1 MGKELSNQE
10 KQTIVMER
18 VAEELV
24 KCLRSQI
31 PEKGIFRPYGF
42 TFDVYGTENKGMMQ
56 VEYKSGADRML
67 KLGVLRKGTDRFY
80 SHFLPSGTNQ
90 DLIAYLED
98 PNSLT
103 DWLDSIKHLSD
114 RVDDYWD

>member
-1 MGKELSNQE
+1 MKKDLTNQE
-10 KQTIVMER
+10 KQTIVMKR

-24 KCLRSQI
+24 KGLRTQV
-31 PEKGIFRPYGF
+31 PEKGIFQPYGF
-42 TFDVYGTENKGMMQ
+42 HFDIFGTKNQGMMQ

-67 KLGVLRKGTDRFY
+67 KLGVFRKGTDRLY
-80 SHFLPSGTNQ
+80 SHFLPRGTNQ
-90 DLIAYLED
+90 ELIAYLED

-114 RVDDYWD
+114 TVDDNWD

>member
-1 MGKELSNQE
+1 MGKELTSQE
-10 KQTIVMER
+10 KQTIVMKR

-24 KCLRSQI
+24 KGLRTQI
-31 PEKGIFRPYGF
+31 PEKGIFRPCGF
-42 TFDVYGTENKGMMQ
+42 TFDVYGTQNKGMMQ

-90 DLIAYLED
+90 ELIAYLGD

-103 DWLDSIKHLSD
+103 EWLDSIKHLSD
-114 RVDDYWD
+114 SVDDYWD

>member
-1 MGKELSNQE
+1 MRKELTNQE
-10 KQTIVMER
+10 KQTIVLKR
-18 VAEELV
+18 VAEELM
-24 KCLRSQI
+24 KGLRTQI

-42 TFDVYGTENKGMMQ
+42 TFDVYGTENKGIMQ

-90 DLIAYLED
+90 DLITYLED
-98 PNSLT
+98 SNNIPE
-103 DWLDSIKHLSD
+103 WLDSIKHLSES
-114 RVDDYWD
+114 VDDYWD